1 MFERQWR
8 PFFATKQRLGR
19 RYRCVGRPSREFH
32 AIPQKPHPDE
42 RPHDQ
47 AYDVKERK
55 ISGSRFSFLERKMGG
70 CGCLLRARSS
80 EVRAAARHILSPTP
94 ALGAAARRD
103 FAQHSHPRAHLQQGT
118 TRTSSFVDLLEY
130 FNMPERKDIAA
141 SVDQVD
147 KTTVKKAKSEAKD
160 AAHAPTRKEKLVESI
175 NALGIEDFRSRFVQ
189 EDMLKYQTERKDSSA
204 AFDLSLVAADWL
216 TPGEYNASF
225 NLIEATS
232 RSDYESSTF
241 GWHPRR
247 KRKEMLEPEMK
258 YLLVRSRGAE
268 PTIERTTTKSGDV
281 DTSVLGFL
289 SFMVDHDSSPSVP
302 VLYIYEI
309 HLAESLRGLGLGN
322 HLMQVTERLA
332 SNMGLDM
339 VMLTCFLCN
348 KKAHNFYTDGGF
360 GKDACSPADRKTR
373 NKVVAVDY
381 VIMSKAA
388 PATAA
393 EPRQIEDEN
402 SHERLEES
410 NETREYTSLAMT

>member
-8 PFFATKQRLGR
+8 PFFATKRRLGR

-32 AIPQKPHPDE
+32 AIPQKPHSDE

-55 ISGSRFSFLERKMGG
+55 ILGSRVASFLEGKMGG
-70 CGCLLRARSS
+70 CCFLRARSS
-80 EVRAAARHILSPTP
+80 EVRAAARHLSTP
-94 ALGAAARRD
+94 AWGAATRRD
-103 FAQHSHPRAHLQQGT
+103 FAQHLHPGAPLHQGT
-118 TRTSSFVDLLEY
+118 TQPSSFVDLLEY
-130 FNMPERKDIAA
+130 FNMPKRKDIAE
-141 SVDQVD
+141 SVGQPVVD
-147 KTTVKKAKSEAKD
+147 KVFAKKAKPEAK
-160 AAHAPTRKEKLVESI
+160 HASTRKDKLVEGI
-175 NALGIEDFRSRFVQ
+175 NALSIGDFRSRFVQ
-189 EDMLKYQTERKDSSA
+189 EDMLKYQTDRKDSSA
-204 AFDLSLVAADWL
+204 AFDLSLVGADWL

-225 NLIEATS
+225 NLIEETS

-258 YLLVRSRGAE
+258 YLLLRSRGAE
-268 PTIERTTTKSGDV
+268 PTIERTAKSGDV

-289 SFMVDHDSSPSVP
+289 SFMVDHDSSPTVP

-322 HLMQVTERLA
+322 HLIQVTERLA

-348 KKAHNFYTDGGF
+348 KKAHRFYTDRGF

-388 PATAA
+388 SATVP
-393 EPRQIEDEN
+393 ESRQIADEN
-402 SHERLEES
+402 LYEGLDQS
-410 NETREYTSLAMT
+410 NETQGYTSLATA